1 MKVYKATNVGLVRET
16 NEDSLIEIPPDTYIV
31 ADGMGGHAAGE
42 VASRLLIQTAQE
54 CMQQCGTNCDED
66 CLVNII
72 LKANQ
77 VILGEADSHPQYAG
91 MGTTATL
98 FHREGEKGCWAHVG
112 DSRLYL
118 LRDGA
123 LQQVTRD
130 HSLVEDLVQ
139 NGSITEEEARS
150 HPRRNVLTRA
160 VGVDAGVE
168 VDKGVLPLRGG
179 DHLLLC
185 TDGLTNMLSD
195 ERIGA
200 ILQNTDVDDKADAL
214 VHEAMEAG
222 GLDNISAIVVE
233 YDEN

>member
-16 NEDSLIEIPPDTYIV
+16 NEDSLIEIPPATYIV

-42 VASRLLIQTAQE
+42 VASQLLIQTAQD
-54 CMQQCGTNCDED
+54 CMQQCGAACDEA

-72 LKANQ
+72 LRANKA
-77 VILGEADSHPQYAG
+77 ILKEADRHPQYAG

-98 FHREGEKGCWAHVG
+98 FHREGENGCWAHVG

-139 NGSITEEEARS
+139 NGSITEEQARS

-160 VGVDAGVE
+160 VGVDAEVE

-185 TDGLTNMLSD
+185 TDGLTNMLTD
-195 ERIGA
+195 ERICE
-200 ILQNTDVDDKADAL
+200 ILQDASIGDKADAL
-214 VHEAMEAG
+214 VNEAIKAG
-222 GLDNISAIVVE
+222 GLDNITAIVVE